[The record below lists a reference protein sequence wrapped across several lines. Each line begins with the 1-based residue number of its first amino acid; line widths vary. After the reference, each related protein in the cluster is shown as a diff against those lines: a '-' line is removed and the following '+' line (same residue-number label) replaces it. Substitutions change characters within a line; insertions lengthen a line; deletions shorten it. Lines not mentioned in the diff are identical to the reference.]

1 MNFILMIDLCSRA
14 EVAAKNQVAAG
25 GEAGDS
31 EGAACNLYAAA
42 RGLGGCSNDEREVQ
56 RGHDARSGRATINE
70 EQIKVESR
78 LVHSDYEQ
86 PTASFKT
93 RRKANL

>member
-1 MNFILMIDLCSRA
+1 MIDLCSRA

-42 RGLGGCSNDEREVQ
+42 RGLGGCGNAEREVHH
-56 RGHDARSGRATINE
+56 GHRVKSGRVVINE
-70 EQIKVESR
+70 KQDKVES
-78 LVHSDYEQ
+78 
-86 PTASFKT
+86 
-93 RRKANL
+93 